1 MKKRVGVFVCD
12 CGANIASVVDTERVA
27 SAAAGMPGV
36 VFATNYK
43 YMCSDP
49 GQELIKKSI
58 KEHNLNQ
65 VVVASCSP
73 RMHENTFRQAVAGG
87 GLNPY
92 LFEMV
97 NIREQD
103 SWVHHEEKEEAT
115 RKAIDLVRMAVNKV
129 LKNAPL
135 YPGTIPITRRALVI
149 GGGIAGMQ
157 AALDVADAGYE
168 VLLVEREATIG
179 GKMVQLDKTFPTL
192 DCSA

>member
-1 MKKRVGVFVCD
+1 MKRVGVFVCD
-12 CGANIASVVDTERVA
+12 CGSNIAGTVDTGLVA
-27 SAAAGMPGV
+27 EEAAKMPGV
-36 VFATNYK
+36 AFSTTYK

-49 GQELIKKSI
+49 GQELIRKAIAEQGLS
-58 KEHNLNQ
+58 Q

-73 RMHENTFRQAVAGG
+73 RMHENTFRKAIAGA

-103 SWVHHEEKEEAT
+103 SWVHSDREQAT
-115 RKAIDLVRMAVNKV
+115 RKACDLIRMAVFKV
-129 LKNAPL
+129 LKNKPL
-135 YPGTIPITRRALVI
+135 QAGTIPVTRRALVI

-157 AALDVADAGYE
+157 SALDIADAGYD
-168 VLLVEREATIG
+168 VVLVEREATIG